1 MNPKV
6 ISILITKGDPNDY
19 TKIGNRLY
27 RMDGDGEIKIY
38 TDSGVLI
45 LRWKKGF
52 VTDGR
57 SGGVLVDPI
66 FPHWGK
72 RLEKAVVIMHDILF
86 HDFDISFE
94 TSNNLLRNGAK
105 WLRYSWLRYTL
116 VHKGVST
123 WIARKAFGCKT
134 DAEWANKQLCDCRWD
149 AK

>member
-6 ISILITKGDPNDY
+6 KNIFITKGDPNDY
-19 TKIGNRLY
+19 TKIGPRLY
-27 RMDGDGEIKIY
+27 RMNGDGEIKVF
-38 TDSGVLI
+38 TDIGVFTF
-45 LRWKKGF
+45 RWKKGF

-72 RLEKAVVIMHDILF
+72 RIEKALVIMHDILF

-94 TSNNLLRNGAK
+94 TANNLLRNGAK
-105 WLRYSWLRYTL
+105 WIGYSWLRYTL

-123 WIARKAFGCKT
+123 CIARKAFGCKT
-134 DAEWANKQLCDCRWD
+134 DKEWANRKLCDCRWD